1 MTHSYT
7 IGQQIADTIVEIHN
21 ERYEALRKRDMLS
34 YNELLKK
41 EGDFIDCLR
50 SYGFGKS
57 FVYDEKYPIVFYE
70 GETVVKADY
79 ANVFRVWR

>member
-1 MTHSYT
+1 
-7 IGQQIADTIVEIHN
+7 
-21 ERYEALRKRDMLS
+21 MLS

-41 EGDFIDCLR
+41 EEDFIDCLR

-79 ANVFRVWR
+79 ANVFRV